1 MKVNLCGFWAIS
13 FLAVTANGEPFI
25 KPPTPQ
31 QLEAHVESLTDPV
44 AQAAF
49 TGFVMANNPGTVDSL
64 ITTKIDRLGGP
75 NGVCR
80 TEIASYCPAAK
91 NTKLVDC
98 LFGKTTGK
106 SCAKELEV
114 VTTLVNAM
122 RTVKTHTN
130 PKATQDT
137 EVKQRV
143 QK

>member
-1 MKVNLCGFWAIS
+1 MKVNLFVFLAFS
-13 FLAVTANGEPFI
+13 FLVVAANGEPFI

-31 QLEAHVESLTDPV
+31 QLEAYVESSTDPV

-49 TGFVMANNPGTVDSL
+49 AGFVMAINPGTVDSL
-64 ITTKIDRLGGP
+64 ITTMIDRLGGP

-106 SCAKELEV
+106 SCAKGLEV
-114 VTTLVNAM
+114 VTTLVNAK
-122 RTVKTHTN
+122 RTVESHTKPTAN
-130 PKATQDT
+130 QDA
-137 EVKQRV
+137 EGKQRV
-143 QK
+143 RK